1 MRGELGGLPGG
12 DGGEGGV
19 GAEGADDE
27 SSNNLAAVRQYGFTE
42 IVDLQDTMLRLQK
55 AIGESNVEVEA
66 LKRQVSSAMQQRNV
80 LLGLQSKAQLDDAA
94 AAKEAQAEEARRAAA
109 ERKAKLSSSSTTK
122 KKKKMGMKGSSSSS
136 SRSSGGGG
144 GGGGGVGAKKRRKKR
159 GSPSGK
165 GGALAMYRPAGKAG
179 DVVGGLVAVSTM
191 VLDLGKAI
199 VETAAGDGPA
209 GVEATNE
216 AFLAA
221 KEAAEFFGRA
231 LDLLPA
237 EEAEAAE

>member
-1 MRGELGGLPGG
+1 M
-12 DGGEGGV
+12 

-109 ERKAKLSSSSTTK
+109 ERKAKLSSSSSSTK

-159 GSPSGK
+159 GSPSGN

-179 DVVGGLVAVSTM
+179 DVVYWHPRLVHSPGINRTGTTAKRRGAVGQ
-191 VLDLGKAI
+191 L
-199 VETAAGDGPA
+199 
-209 GVEATNE
+209 ATLTIIPPKKN
-216 AFLAA
+216 
-221 KEAAEFFGRA
+221 K
-231 LDLLPA
+231 LPGT
-237 EEAEAAE
+237 